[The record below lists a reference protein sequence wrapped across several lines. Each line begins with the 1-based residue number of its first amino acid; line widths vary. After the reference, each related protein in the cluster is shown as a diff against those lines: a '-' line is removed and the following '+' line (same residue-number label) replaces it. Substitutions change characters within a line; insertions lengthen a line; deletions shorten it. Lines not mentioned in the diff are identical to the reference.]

1 MASLLFSLNDQFSIE
16 KKFLPYIFYF
26 NLQNDKSS
34 RLEITKENHTADA
47 SERLGILRCLLFE
60 RNTDE

>member
-1 MASLLFSLNDQFSIE
+1 MASLLFSLNYQFGIE

-34 RLEITKENHTADA
+34 RLEITKEGHTA
-47 SERLGILRCLLFE
+47 ECLGIHHCLLSE